1 MSASRWP
8 RTTRV
13 PVLCRSLAVFRH
25 TKRHSDTYQ
34 RYWGLRPNTAEY
46 GRTQTEPQMPDI
58 NKIQFSGTDA
68 YLRAAMSGLAAR
80 QRTIA
85 NNVAN
90 VDTPNFK
97 ASEVRFEDALKSA
110 ISRTKPGSTPNQAA
124 LNAAASRTAIDN
136 VTSTRSDGNNVDIDR
151 EMEMLGEANLTYSA
165 LTQVLATRI
174 GIMRSVVS

>member
-1 MSASRWP
+1 MGGLNTCPPHAEP
-8 RTTRV
+8 LTMPTTSNV
-13 PVLCRSLAVFRH
+13 
-25 TKRHSDTYQ
+25 
-34 RYWGLRPNTAEY
+34 N
-46 GRTQTEPQMPDI
+46 
-58 NKIQFSGTDA
+58 FSGADS
-68 YLRAAMSGLAAR
+68 YLQAALSGLAAR

-90 VDTPNFK
+90 IDTPNFK

-110 ISRTKPGSTPNQAA
+110 LSRSRPGSTPNQAA
-124 LNAAASRTAIDN
+124 LNAAASRASIDT

-174 GIMRSVVS
+174 GIMRSVVSGR